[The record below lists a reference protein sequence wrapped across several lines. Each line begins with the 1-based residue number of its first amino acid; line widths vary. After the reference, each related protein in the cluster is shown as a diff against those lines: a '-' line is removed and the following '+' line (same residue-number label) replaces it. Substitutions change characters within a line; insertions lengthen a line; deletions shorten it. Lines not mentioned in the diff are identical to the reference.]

1 MKSLIVFICCF
12 AFFSI
17 HVQAQTDLELEKRTA
32 DKDYHFQEYDALQ
45 FEAINSEVS
54 TTTFLAKD
62 LPYEK
67 SPIPG
72 APMGNYKDFKII
84 KITLPVDIGLNT
96 LEVGTLPK
104 KDIKEYLVKRD
115 TKP

>member
-1 MKSLIVFICCF
+1 MKLMILLCGLAFI
-12 AFFSI
+12 SI
-17 HVQAQTDLELEKRTA
+17 HVQAQSDLELEKRTT

-45 FEAINSEVS
+45 FEAINSDIS

-67 SPIPG
+67 SPSPR

-84 KITLPVDIGLNT
+84 KIKLPVDIDLNS

-115 TKP
+115 IKP